1 MHDIFVEDF
10 ESELFTEA
18 FKKYFREISRAER
31 NWEMLFRAMN
41 ADKDTTKAI
50 MLLDG
55 NTVVGFIM
63 FCEIELKCIFFSE
76 KFGFIRELWVDK
88 SYRHNGHGRH
98 LMNLSEKYFTD
109 KKVPQMALNV
119 IPGSEEFYQKQG
131 YSASEVIVSESDVI
145 FTKKI

>member
-18 FKKYFREISRAER
+18 FKKYFCEISTSER
-31 NWEMLFRAMN
+31 NWEMMFRQMN
-41 ADKDTTKAI
+41 SEKNTTKAI
-50 MLLDG
+50 MRLDG

-63 FCEIELKCIFFSE
+63 FCEIELKCAFFSE

-98 LMNLSEKYFTD
+98 LMDLSEKYFAD
-109 KKVPQMALNV
+109 KKVLQMALNA
-119 IPGSEEFYQKQG
+119 IPEAEEFYRKQG
-131 YSASEVIVSESDVI
+131 YAASEVIVSESEVI
-145 FTKKI
+145 YIKKI